1 MTRREA
7 VIAKLKEY
15 GGWPFNVR
23 RIEVDC
29 ECRVFFFDDVY
40 MRGLIDPAEIQE
52 LKLSPTIIT
61 ANDIANG
68 TCTE

>member
-29 ECRVFFFDDVY
+29 ECRVFFDDVY
-40 MRGLIDPAEIQE
+40 IGDSLTP
-52 LKLSPTIIT
+52 LKFRS
-61 ANDIANG
+61 
-68 TCTE
+68 